1 MVKIKNFTLEG
12 ETVTMVARIFEEDG
26 KQKPCFS
33 IFMKNEDANIGLTK
47 EQLDKRIDLMREE
60 LNYIANNYDVYSM
73 ISDFLRDWE
82 EEEHGDDQ

>member
-12 ETVTMVARIFEEDG
+12 DTLTMVARVFEEDG

-33 IFMKNEDANIGLTK
+33 LFMKNADENIGLTK
-47 EQLDKRIDLMREE
+47 AELDARISLIRDE
-60 LNYIANNYDVYSM
+60 LNHIANDYDVYSM

-82 EEEHGDDQ
+82 DSDGDGQ

>member
-47 EQLDKRIDLMREE
+47 EQFDKRIDLMREE
-60 LNYIANNYDVYSM
+60 LNYIAHDYDVYSM

-82 EEEHGDDQ
+82 EDEHDDDQ

>member
-26 KQKPCFS
+26 KKKPCFS

-47 EQLDKRIDLMREE
+47 EQLDKRIELMREE
-60 LNYIANNYDVYSM
+60 LNYIAHNYDVYSM

-82 EEEHGDDQ
+82 EDDHGDDQ

>member
-12 ETVTMVARIFEEDG
+12 DTVTMVARVFEEDG
-26 KQKPCFS
+26 KQRPCFS
-33 IFMKNEDANIGLTK
+33 LFMKNEDENIGLTK
-47 EQLDKRIDLMREE
+47 EELYARINLIRDE

-82 EEEHGDDQ
+82 DDDGDDQ